1 MKFTNDAFEVEFE
14 AAVKNSVSEE
24 SSNPDI
30 IEVQVAVSEKAAHP
44 ALSVSNQNKREH
56 HDAGHSPPQRTT
68 FESENQ
74 LEQRTES
81 IVSSSLGDGAV
92 IISCSNQTSQTE
104 TSSKCSIEL
113 TDVDQLAR
121 CSQKKQG
128 KLSKMADCT

>member
-1 MKFTNDAFEVEFE
+1 MKFTNDAFEGESE
-14 AAVKNSVSEE
+14 AAVKDSVSEE

-44 ALSVSNQNKREH
+44 AQSVSNHNEREH
-56 HDAGHSPPQRTT
+56 HDAGHSPPQSTT

-74 LEQRTES
+74 LEQKTES
-81 IVSSSLGDGAV
+81 TVSSSLSDGAV

-113 TDVDQLAR
+113 TDVDQSAR
-121 CSQKKQG
+121 FSQKKQG